1 VRAGRV
7 ARAALL
13 VRGWRWGGVWL
24 APLVG
29 KKLGAHQAHMQ
40 TSVRTHARCRLLT
53 IGRLAPEA
61 GSCEQFCL
69 AHGSIDA
76 ARARRVCCRGWREA

>member
-13 VRGWRWGGVWL
+13 VRGWPWGGWL
-24 APLVG
+24 PPLVG
-29 KKLGAHQAHMQ
+29 KKLGAHRAHMQ
-40 TSVRTHARCRLLT
+40 APVRTHARCRLLA

-61 GSCEQFCL
+61 GSCEQFSL